1 MAGRYY
7 EEYEIDRKKSIS
19 NYTVEL
25 TNEAVNFIQRKGKV
39 GYSKIFVPGPW
50 TPLLKWSDG
59 LY

>member
-39 GYSKIFVPGPW
+39 GYSFVRPGPW
-50 TPLLKWSDG
+50 TPFLKWPDG